1 MSDFKE
7 NLDHVGKEV
16 NLVKLEI
23 QGIQDEPAVKDQGEE
38 MVQRVQLE
46 NLEHLVSKVYL
57 D

>member
-1 MSDFKE
+1 MTDFKE
-7 NLDHVGKEV
+7 NLDHVEKEV

-23 QGIQDEPAVKDQGEE
+23 QGIQDEPVVKDQGEE